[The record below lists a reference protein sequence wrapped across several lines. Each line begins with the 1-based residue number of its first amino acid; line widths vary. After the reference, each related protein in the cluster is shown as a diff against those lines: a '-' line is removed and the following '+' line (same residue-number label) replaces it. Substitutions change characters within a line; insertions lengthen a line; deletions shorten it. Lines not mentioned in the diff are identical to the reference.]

1 MWVGS
6 VLRASI
12 SGLEP
17 LSGHKGFNMP
27 MSGLEEME
35 RDHILRALEF
45 DLLCHT
51 FSHVVYFSYAN
62 DTLI

>member
-1 MWVGS
+1 
-6 VLRASI
+6 
-12 SGLEP
+12 
-17 LSGHKGFNMP
+17 MP

>member
-1 MWVGS
+1 
-6 VLRASI
+6 
-12 SGLEP
+12 
-17 LSGHKGFNMP
+17 MP

-51 FSHVVYFSYAN
+51 FSHVGYFSYAN

>member
-1 MWVGS
+1 MGS

-51 FSHVVYFSYAN
+51 FSHVGYFSYAN